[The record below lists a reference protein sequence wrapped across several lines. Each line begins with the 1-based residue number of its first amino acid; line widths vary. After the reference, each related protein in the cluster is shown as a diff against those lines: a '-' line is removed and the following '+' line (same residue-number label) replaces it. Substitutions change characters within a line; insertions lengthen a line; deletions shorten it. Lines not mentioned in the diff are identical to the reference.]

1 MTIVRST
8 SRRTLSMMAS
18 IAAAAALLPAGA
30 MAGSAPTAVQSVDI
44 TGAYASVITLP
55 SHQKAVRVVFRTA
68 DALPRRSS
76 GGLRAG
82 AGLDDQPP
90 GSISSVRAKRDE
102 HANCYAF
109 IADDV
114 KDGKLVGSGKSASV
128 GSRHK
133 VTVVARGT
141 DGDVHDS
148 LTVKMTDARGA
159 ASARKR
165 LGC

>member
-1 MTIVRST
+1 M
-8 SRRTLSMMAS
+8 
-18 IAAAAALLPAGA
+18 
-30 MAGSAPTAVQSVDI
+30 
-44 TGAYASVITLP
+44 
-55 SHQKAVRVVFRTA
+55 
-68 DALPRRSS
+68 
-76 GGLRAG
+76 
-82 AGLDDQPP
+82 P

-102 HANCYAF
+102 HANCYTF
-109 IADDV
+109 VADDV
-114 KDGKLVGSGKSASV
+114 KDGKLVGSGKSAAV

-148 LTVKMTDARGA
+148 LTVKMTSTRGA